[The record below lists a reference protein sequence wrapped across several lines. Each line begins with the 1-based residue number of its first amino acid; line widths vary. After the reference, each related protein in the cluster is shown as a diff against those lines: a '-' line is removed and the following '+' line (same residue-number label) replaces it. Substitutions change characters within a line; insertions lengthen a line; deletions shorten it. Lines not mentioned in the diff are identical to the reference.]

1 MSKVDLSVLENLNS
15 NDFIV
20 VFFYIGLLFGWV
32 RRPIFMSMSVTRVSA
47 VNSSVGTTIALCV
60 VTNVVCVVFVK
71 GVGDSG
77 GVGSWF
83 LLGFQLVGDC

>member
-32 RRPIFMSMSVTRVSA
+32 RRPIFMSMLVTRVSA
-47 VNSSVGTTIALCV
+47 VNSLVGTTIALCV
-60 VTNVVCVVFVK
+60 VTNVLPTLCVLFLSRELVTP
-71 GVGDSG
+71 GV
-77 GVGSWF
+77 WAA
-83 LLGFQLVGDC
+83 GFF